1 MTPTTSNQNGAGRP
15 EAERPE
21 ASRAGVTRP
30 ETAQPEVTQPEVTR
44 GGAVVADG
52 IVIVDKPAG
61 LTSHTVVARIRKLAG
76 TRKVGHAGTLDPMAT
91 GVLVV
96 GLNRATRLLG
106 HLQLA
111 DKSYDATIL
120 LGATTSTDDAEGEI
134 LDMAPADAI
143 AGITA
148 EAIEAAI
155 AGFRGEI
162 SQVPS
167 KVSAIKVDGRR
178 AYERVRAGEEV
189 ALKARSVTV
198 SRYDITDVRPRPA
211 VGVQPDAPR
220 SDASSDYAASDASS
234 DSAGSDAS
242 SDSTGS
248 DARPGFSSTEL
259 DAQPGTTPADAP
271 PDSAGPD
278 ARRGFAG
285 IEVDISVDCSSGT
298 YIRALA
304 RDLGAELGVGGH
316 LTMLRRTRV
325 GTFDIKSAHTLEEL
339 ADDFT
344 WLPIADVA
352 ADTFPRYD
360 ADADQS
366 AAIRTGRPLPGL
378 KLPAGQ
384 TAMFA
389 PDGTFL
395 ALYEPHGPLAKPTA
409 VFVT

>member
-1 MTPTTSNQNGAGRP
+1 MSPTTSDSLA
-15 EAERPE
+15 A
-21 ASRAGVTRP
+21 TMI
-30 ETAQPEVTQPEVTR
+30 
-44 GGAVVADG
+44 VADG
-52 IVIVDKPAG
+52 IVVVDKPAG

-120 LGATTSTDDAEGEI
+120 LGASTSTDDREGEI
-134 LDMAPADAI
+134 VT
-143 AGITA
+143 TA
-148 EAIEAAI
+148 SVEALASVTVEGIEAAV

-167 KVSAIKVDGRR
+167 KVSAIKVDGKR

-189 ALKARSVTV
+189 ALKARTVTV
-198 SRYDITDVRPRPA
+198 SRYDVVDVRP
-211 VGVQPDAPR
+211 
-220 SDASSDYAASDASS
+220 
-234 DSAGSDAS
+234 
-242 SDSTGS
+242 
-248 DARPGFSSTEL
+248 
-259 DAQPGTTPADAP
+259 
-271 PDSAGPD
+271 GPS
-278 ARRGFAG
+278 G
-285 IEVDISVDCSSGT
+285 IEVDVSVDCSSGT

-304 RDLGAELGVGGH
+304 RDLGTELGVGGH

-325 GTFDIKSAHTLEEL
+325 GTFGMSTAHTLEEL
-339 ADDFT
+339 AESFSY
-344 WLPIADVA
+344 LPIAEVA

-360 ADADQS
+360 ADAEQA

-378 KLPAGQ
+378 KLAAGQ
-384 TAMFA
+384 TAMFD
-389 PDGTFL
+389 PMGTFL

-409 VFVT
+409 VFVS

>member
-1 MTPTTSNQNGAGRP
+1 MSLDFTST
-15 EAERPE
+15 
-21 ASRAGVTRP
+21 S
-30 ETAQPEVTQPEVTR
+30 
-44 GGAVVADG
+44 DG
-52 IVIVDKPAG
+52 IVVVDKPAG
-61 LTSHTVVARIRKLAG
+61 LTSHTVVARIRRLAG

-111 DKSYDATIL
+111 DKSYDATIR
-120 LGATTSTDDAEGEI
+120 LGATTTTDDAEGEI
-134 LDMAPADAI
+134 VSTAPVD
-143 AGITA
+143 GVTV
-148 EAIEAAI
+148 EAISAAV

-189 ALKARSVTV
+189 ALKARAVTV
-198 SRYDITDVRPRPA
+198 SRYDILDVRAEADGIA
-211 VGVQPDAPR
+211 VDV
-220 SDASSDYAASDASS
+220 
-234 DSAGSDAS
+234 
-242 SDSTGS
+242 T
-248 DARPGFSSTEL
+248 
-259 DAQPGTTPADAP
+259 
-271 PDSAGPD
+271 
-278 ARRGFAG
+278 
-285 IEVDISVDCSSGT
+285 VDCSSGT

-316 LTMLRRTRV
+316 LTALRRTRV
-325 GTFDIKSAHTLEEL
+325 GAFDLKVAHTLESL
-339 ADDFT
+339 AESFD

-352 ADTFPRYD
+352 GGTFPRYD
-360 ADADQS
+360 ADDAQA

-378 KLPAGQ
+378 NLVPGQ

-409 VFVT
+409 VFVA

>member
-1 MTPTTSNQNGAGRP
+1 MNPTTSDP
-15 EAERPE
+15 DF
-21 ASRAGVTRP
+21 S
-30 ETAQPEVTQPEVTR
+30 
-44 GGAVVADG
+44 VADG
-52 IVIVDKPAG
+52 IVVVDKPAG

-120 LGATTSTDDAEGEI
+120 LGASSSTDDAEGEI
-134 LDMAPADAI
+134 TPEASAEELAAI
-143 AGITA
+143 TV
-148 EAIEAAI
+148 ESIEAAV

-189 ALKARSVTV
+189 ALKARSVTI
-198 SRYDITDVRPRPA
+198 SRYDVVDVRPGPA
-211 VGVQPDAPR
+211 G
-220 SDASSDYAASDASS
+220 
-234 DSAGSDAS
+234 
-242 SDSTGS
+242 
-248 DARPGFSSTEL
+248 L
-259 DAQPGTTPADAP
+259 
-271 PDSAGPD
+271 
-278 ARRGFAG
+278 
-285 IEVDISVDCSSGT
+285 EVDISVDCSSGT

-325 GTFDIKSAHTLEEL
+325 GAFGMSSAHTLEEL
-339 ADDFT
+339 GESFT
-344 WLPIADVA
+344 MLPIADVA
-352 ADTFPRYD
+352 ADTFPRFD
-360 ADADQS
+360 ADAEQA

-378 KLPAGQ
+378 KLTAGQQ
-384 TAMFA
+384 TAMFD
-389 PDGTFL
+389 PTGTFL

-409 VFVT
+409 VFVS